1 MKINIKKKI
10 IYSLFCFFVLTNVSA
25 NESYFIDIRKVLNES
40 KAGSAF
46 QSKLKNEIKN
56 NTKKFR
62 NLEDE
67 IRKEETDLISQ
78 KKIISREEYEK
89 KVKSLRK
96 KVVKFQK
103 DKQNS
108 FNSIAKSRNDAKR
121 ILLEKMNPILT
132 KYMEENGI
140 RIIVNKESV
149 VLGDVN
155 LEITAKIIEILNKE
169 LSSIKLN

>member
-1 MKINIKKKI
+1 VN
-10 IYSLFCFFVLTNVSA
+10 A
-25 NESYFIDIRKVLNES
+25 NETHFIDIRKVLNES

-62 NLEDE
+62 DLEDE

-78 KKIISREEYEK
+78 KKIISSEDYDK

-108 FNSIAKSRNDAKR
+108 FNRIAKSRNDAKK
-121 ILLEKMNPILT
+121 ILLDKMNPIL
-132 KYMEENGI
+132 KNYMQNNDI
-140 RIIVNKESV
+140 KIIVNKESI

-155 LEITAKIIEILNKE
+155 LEITASIIEILNKE

>member
-1 MKINIKKKI
+1 MKSEKKRQI
-10 IYSLFCFFVLTNVSA
+10 LFP
-25 NESYFIDIRKVLNES
+25 K
-40 KAGSAF
+40 
-46 QSKLKNEIKN
+46 
-56 NTKKFR
+56 
-62 NLEDE
+62 
-67 IRKEETDLISQ
+67 

-132 KYMEENGI
+132 KYMEDNGI
-140 RIIVNKESV
+140 KIIVNKESV

-155 LEITAKIIEILNKE
+155 LEITAKIIKILNKE